1 MFSPQS
7 VDQRWRQD
15 EHLKILQINSGRN
28 VNGALTYC
36 KFISEQLQ
44 SFGHDVSILCR
55 PNGWLQ
61 EHVDPSIQFI
71 ESELN
76 RNPFELRRI
85 AKWIRDNGIELIHTH
100 MSRGHSFGVLMRMM
114 TGVPVIATAHSCS
127 FQFHWRWN
135 TYVIANSQA
144 TYNYHSRVNR
154 ISSGKMKKVFCFTDL
169 ERFKH
174 VTPLNVTI
182 VKRQMRLKG
191 DEFLVGIV
199 GDVMARKGQ
208 IYLFRA
214 LSELAEAIPN
224 FKLVLLG
231 RFSRSEAYVKKLRE
245 IQLKEKLFRRVKWL
259 GLRSNVEDF
268 MAAFDLCV
276 VPSIEEPLGLVA
288 LEALAAGTPVVAS
301 RIGGLPEIVRPGEN
315 GILVPPKDPRKLA
328 QAIIQMAQ
336 SQSERDRLGENGR
349 EMVQREFDPVQL
361 TREVEQVFL
370 NVAGARR
377 AA

>member
-1 MFSPQS
+1 M
-7 VDQRWRQD
+7 
-15 EHLKILQINSGRN
+15 KILQIHSGRF

-44 SFGHDVSILCR
+44 SLGHEITILCR
-55 PNGWLQ
+55 PEGWIQ
-61 EHVDPSIQFI
+61 EHVDPSIQII

-85 AKWIRDNGIELIHTH
+85 ANWIRDNQIDLIHTH

-127 FQFHWRWN
+127 FQLHWKWN
-135 TYVIANSQA
+135 SFVIANSQS
-144 TYNYHSRVNR
+144 TFEYHSRVNR
-154 ISSGKMKKVFCFTDL
+154 IAAGKMKKVYCFTDL

-182 VKRQMRLKG
+182 VKRQLRLRG
-191 DEFLVGIV
+191 DEFLVGVV
-199 GDVMARKGQ
+199 GDVMERKGQ

-214 LSELAEAIPN
+214 LQEIVKAIPK

-231 RFSRSEAYVKKLRE
+231 RFNRSEPYVKKLRE
-245 IQLKEKLFRRVKWL
+245 IQRKERLFRRVKWL

-276 VPSIEEPLGLVA
+276 VPSVEEPLGLVA
-288 LEALAAGTPVVAS
+288 LEALAAGTPVIAS
-301 RIGGLPEIVRPGEN
+301 EIGGLPEIVRPGEN
-315 GILVPPKDPRKLA
+315 GILVPSKDPQKLA
-328 QAIIQMAQ
+328 QAVIQMAR
-336 SQSERDRLGENGR
+336 SQAERIRLGENGR

-361 TREVEQVFL
+361 TRDVEQIFHDV
-370 NVAGARR
+370 VSRR
-377 AA
+377 QAA